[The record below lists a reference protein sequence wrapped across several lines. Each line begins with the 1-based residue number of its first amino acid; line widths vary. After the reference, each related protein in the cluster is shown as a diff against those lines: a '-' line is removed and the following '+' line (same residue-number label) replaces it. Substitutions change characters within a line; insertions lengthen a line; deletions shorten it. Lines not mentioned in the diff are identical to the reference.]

1 MPQDSSDLIIPPSIQ
16 EIAGDLAPDSKS
28 LRVKLISTSI
38 TLIILSQITP
48 AAFSLPEKTD
58 SLPLIIFKYLV
69 EYGFRNIS
77 FLLFFLTLIFTLLY
91 LLEIP
96 QKSVR
101 LKRAQ
106 LLDQNTNAEQV
117 TTILNIA
124 EKLADIPSNDLEKV
138 LAKIPIETQ
147 AKKQLSTLKEYTAI
161 AKNESTLKKPSNF
174 VYELSPLVL
183 AIWGLSACLLTY
195 V

>member
-124 EKLADIPSNDLEKV
+124 EKLADISSNDLEKV

-174 VYELSPLVL
+174 VNEVSPLVL